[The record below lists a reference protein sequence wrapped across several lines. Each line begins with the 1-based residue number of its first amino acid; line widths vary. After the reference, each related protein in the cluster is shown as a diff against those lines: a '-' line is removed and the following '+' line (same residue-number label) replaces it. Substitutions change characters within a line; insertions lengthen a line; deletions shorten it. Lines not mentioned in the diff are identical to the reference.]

1 MKHQLLSRLSY
12 DKSRRVKAANLK
24 IYYDVV
30 LLEAGD
36 YADSISKRYIRYS
49 SEIIN
54 KYAKNWSVDFL
65 CLDHKKDVLS
75 RVGKVKNPHIKNGK
89 LVADLYIYTT
99 TRNGHDIVENIEN
112 GLVNWVSVEAYSED
126 EYNHKDGIMCVKY
139 IEFIGTAIVTL
150 PAYKGS
156 QIKEDGPS
164 PGDIYYE

>member
-1 MKHQLLSRLSY
+1 MSRLNY

-30 LLEAGD
+30 LLSPGD

-49 SEIIN
+49 DKIIRR
-54 KYAKNWSVDFL
+54 YADNWSVDFL
-65 CLDHKKDVLS
+65 CLDHKKDALS
-75 RVGKVKNPHIKNGK
+75 RVGKVKNPRIKSGK

-99 TRNGHDIVENIEN
+99 TQNGHDIVQNIEN

-139 IEFIGTAIVTL
+139 IEFVGAAIVTL
-150 PAYKGS
+150 PAYKDAY
-156 QIKEDGPS
+156 IKEDGPS